1 MKLELVV
8 LKDAKS
14 RVYGVPA
21 VNQTLDEALRSFA
34 ALINDK
40 ADTLPARFPADF
52 DLWHIGS
59 YDNDTGLITAASAPV
74 HLANGLDVKID
85 GKAVIA

>member
-1 MKLELVV
+1 MQLEIVV

-21 VNQTLDEALRSFA
+21 FNQTKEEALRSFA
-34 ALINDK
+34 ALINDR

-59 YDNDTGLITAASAPV
+59 YDNETGLITASAFPG
-74 HLANGLDVKID
+74 HLANGVDVKIN
-85 GKAVIA
+85 GKEQA